1 MPRVRRRECV
11 LPDERLSRGVRGLAQ
26 RATRSP
32 LWRRYRIRSSSY
44 SNYYGLVVRVN
55 HSFSKGLLFQ
65 INYSWSHALDVCSNG
80 CIGPFNY
87 DTDESILS
95 PQNPFNARANYGN
108 ADYDV
113 RHYFSANYVWDD
125 VIPRFSHWGPNP
137 IFGGWTISGT
147 WFARSGFPFTVVDT
161 AASSTLSGFNDGGPY
176 FGNLIGSGVGSCGEA
191 AAGPS
196 ATPCLNAGEFSPS
209 TSSPTSFG
217 NQGRNAFR
225 GPRYFN
231 TDLAISQSFHFPRWE
246 SAKLTIGAQAF
257 NLFNHPNFDLPV
269 NDLSNTNPTTGFG
282 DVTRTV
288 NPPTSLLGVVPGR
301 RRLDAHDTGE
311 AASSSSR
318 PFRYRQPKR
327 RARCPALFLF
337 AVI

>member
-1 MPRVRRRECV
+1 LVNAGLNAYCPTSACPGGFAGLPSAPPDPRFGTVTEY
-11 LPDERLSRGVRGLAQ
+11 G
-26 RATRSP
+26 
-32 LWRRYRIRSSSY
+32 SSDY
-44 SNYYGLVVRVN
+44 SNYDGLVLRVN

-80 CIGPFNY
+80 CIEPFNY

-125 VIPRFSHWGPNP
+125 VIRRFSHWGPNP

-209 TSSPTSFG
+209 TGSPTFFG
-217 NQGRNAFR
+217 NQGRNTFR
-225 GPRYFN
+225 GPTYFN
-231 TDLAISQSFHFPRWE
+231 TDLAISKSFRFPRWE
-246 SAKLTIGAQAF
+246 RAKLTIGAQAF
-257 NLFNHPNFDLPV
+257 NLLNHPNFDLPV

-288 NPPTSLLGVVPGR
+288 NPPTSILGSFLGG
-301 RRLDAHDTGE
+301 DAST
-311 AASSSSR
+311 R
-318 PFRYRQPKR
+318 MIQLKLQFQ
-327 RARCPALFLF
+327 F
-337 AVI
+337 